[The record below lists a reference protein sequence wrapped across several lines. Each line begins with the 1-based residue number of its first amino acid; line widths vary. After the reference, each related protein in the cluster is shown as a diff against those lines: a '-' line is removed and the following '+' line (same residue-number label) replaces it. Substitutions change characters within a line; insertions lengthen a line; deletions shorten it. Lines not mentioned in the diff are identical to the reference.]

1 MRILILFFIVLG
13 SVCHADI
20 RTWTAVNGKEV
31 EAEFISNEKGV
42 VKLKLKSGKIF
53 EVPLNK
59 LSRSDQNS
67 LTASS
72 SRAGQVPE
80 KILVEENKIKK
91 IKVTDK
97 QISEHFGFWVGK
109 WKGYNKSTNELF
121 VSSESKWKEKGKSLE
136 TNINVYENGKL
147 KDIGIGS
154 NYYDKKLDVFVFK
167 VAFEK
172 LGTTINH
179 SILNPEN
186 GELYGFPVEPVPPEG
201 IEVTF
206 NQKRVNLNTVIDIS
220 KVQNGDSPPVYN
232 EILFKRQID
241 DSEKAEV
248 VLIDSDLRYVVKDET
263 VKIIQNRSGGLLGT
277 PGTRLPE
284 MIDGKPV
291 TSIGAKV
298 YAGTSQRVFIIPDTV
313 TDVGE
318 EAFADCY
325 ATLHEVKIGKNVTSI
340 GKGAFRFSMPLKS
353 ITIPGSVVNIGEEA
367 FFGCRTLADITLEE
381 GVTSIGEKAFVNTY
395 IKGITIP
402 KSIKSVGKDA
412 FESCTRLTTVTFLGD
427 APEEVGRVFSSK
439 VIIYRKPEAKGWGDT
454 WAGKPVKLISEKP

>member
-1 MRILILFFIVLG
+1 MNPLPFILLAISLPLLLGGCGEKITVEPVAEVKTEIQSVNQKETEIRNDGILYLKG
-13 SVCHADI
+13 SDLPYSGKTFRLHIINGQKESEIIYKDGKKEGLKTVWYDNGQKWFANNYKDDRLNGLATGWHRNGQKSSEVNFKNDI
-20 RTWTAVNGKEV
+20 RNGSSIEWFANGKKL
-31 EAEFISNEKGV
+31 AE
-42 VKLKLKSGKIF
+42 
-53 EVPLNK
+53 
-59 LSRSDQNS
+59 QNF
-67 LTASS
+67 
-72 SRAGQVPE
+72 
-80 KILVEENKIKK
+80 K
-91 IKVTDK
+91 
-97 QISEHFGFWVGK
+97 
-109 WKGYNKSTNELF
+109 
-121 VSSESKWKEKGKSLE
+121 
-136 TNINVYENGKL
+136 NGKL
-147 KDIGIGS
+147 VGPQKYWNNKGESVDS
-154 NYYDKKLDVFVFK
+154 YNEA
-167 VAFEK
+167 VAK
-172 LGTTINH
+172 
-179 SILNPEN
+179 S
-186 GELYGFPVEPVPPEG
+186 
-201 IEVTF
+201 
-206 NQKRVNLNTVIDIS
+206 
-220 KVQNGDSPPVYN
+220 SPPKPTKVKELVN
-232 EILFKRQID
+232 SNSKQ
-241 DSEKAEV
+241 SEV
-248 VLIDSDLRYVVKDET
+248 VLIDSDLWYVVKDGT

-284 MIDGKPV
+284 TIDGKPV
-291 TSIGAKV
+291 TSIGSKA

-325 ATLHEVKIGKNVTSI
+325 ATLHEVKIGKNVKSI

-454 WAGKPVKLISEKP
+454 WGGKPVKLISEKP